1 MFILPLTGPQQSQV
15 DAGDEEQEE
24 DNEMD
29 EDEMGGMEASESTF
43 DFNGFINEWVTPL
56 TWTCLYFVRVYL
68 VWDMDWVPMLCSFSL
83 NSCLLS

>member
-43 DFNGFINEWVTPL
+43 DFNGFINE
-56 TWTCLYFVRVYL
+56 
-68 VWDMDWVPMLCSFSL
+68 
-83 NSCLLS
+83 